1 MTFRRTHTC
10 GELTA
15 EHIGVE
21 TVLNGWVGPR
31 RDLGGVIFI
40 DLRDRYGVTQIIF
53 TETDANLH
61 EKAEKL
67 RAEYVVGIKG
77 KVIARGKENININ
90 LGTGEIEIEVTELEI
105 YSKATTPPFE
115 IKDGITTNE
124 ETRLRYRI

>member
-15 EHIGVE
+15 EHIGE
-21 TVLNGWVGPR
+21 EIVLNGWIGPR

-61 EKAEKL
+61 EKAENS
-67 RAEYVVGIKG
+67 EPNMGEVGIKG
-77 KVIARGKENININ
+77 KVIARGKENINKV
-90 LGTGEIEIEVTELEI
+90 LRTGEI
-105 YSKATTPPFE
+105 
-115 IKDGITTNE
+115 
-124 ETRLRYRI
+124 